1 MTSPEDLT
9 IEDVSN
15 RLQLKSHLVID
26 DIYAMIIRLYQAEE
40 QRLARLDGKAQGVL
54 ASAGLSMT
62 LILFLTKEHIDS
74 IRRQG
79 SSADIGDLLFWS
91 LALAFIMGIVCA
103 GLSLVALLTRSTN
116 SNPNEREI
124 LNIETLKTAD
134 EACLKDDGSI
144 DNNEKMALA
153 IHRRHIT
160 AHYWKL
166 WKNLYRANN
175 TKGRWLR
182 RAQMLFMAFIV
193 AMMSMGASALFALW

>member
-1 MTSPEDLT
+1 
-9 IEDVSN
+9 
-15 RLQLKSHLVID
+15 
-26 DIYAMIIRLYQAEE
+26 MIIRLYQAEE